1 MGFAV
6 PDKNESFCRAHNKFI
21 SGELLFS
28 LGVLMG
34 ENRLVYMDHAAT
46 TFIKP
51 EVVETMLPFLKDH
64 FGNPSS
70 LYSIGREGKE
80 AVETAREK
88 LAKALGA
95 SPEEI
100 YFTSGGTESDN
111 WAVKGTAF
119 ARRKKGK
126 HIITIP
132 IEHHAVLY
140 PCKYLETKGFDV
152 TYLPVDEYGLVDPA
166 ELEAAIREDTILI
179 SVMYANNEIGT
190 IEPISEIGKV
200 AGEHGVPFHTDAV
213 QAIGNFSLDLKGKDR
228 DVNMLS
234 LSAHKFYGPKGIGA
248 LYIREGTE
256 IDSYIHGG
264 AQEKGKRAGTENV
277 AGIAG
282 MGKAIELATANIEKH
297 AEKIRKMRDRLR
309 KGIMEIPHCRLNGH
323 PEKRLPGNL
332 NFSFEYI
339 EGESLLLML
348 DQMGI
353 CSSTGSACSSG
364 SLDPSHVLSAI
375 GVPPEIAQ
383 GSLRLTLGDANT
395 EEDVDYVLEVLPQ
408 VVEKLRAIS
417 PFYKPSDVC
426 EK

>member
-1 MGFAV
+1 M

-46 TFIKP
+46 TFIKQ

-264 AQEKGKRAGTENV
+264 AQEKRKRAGTENV

-364 SLDPSHVLSAI
+364 SLDSSHVLSAI

>member
-1 MGFAV
+1 M

-46 TFIKP
+46 TFIKQ

-166 ELEAAIREDTILI
+166 E
-179 SVMYANNEIGT
+179 
-190 IEPISEIGKV
+190 
-200 AGEHGVPFHTDAV
+200 
-213 QAIGNFSLDLKGKDR
+213 
-228 DVNMLS
+228 
-234 LSAHKFYGPKGIGA
+234 
-248 LYIREGTE
+248 
-256 IDSYIHGG
+256 
-264 AQEKGKRAGTENV
+264 
-277 AGIAG
+277 
-282 MGKAIELATANIEKH
+282 
-297 AEKIRKMRDRLR
+297 
-309 KGIMEIPHCRLNGH
+309 
-323 PEKRLPGNL
+323 
-332 NFSFEYI
+332 
-339 EGESLLLML
+339 
-348 DQMGI
+348 
-353 CSSTGSACSSG
+353 TGSCNKRRHYPYFG
-364 SLDPSHVLSAI
+364 HVR
-375 GVPPEIAQ
+375 Q
-383 GSLRLTLGDANT
+383 
-395 EEDVDYVLEVLPQ
+395 
-408 VVEKLRAIS
+408 
-417 PFYKPSDVC
+417 
-426 EK
+426 

>member
-1 MGFAV
+1 
-6 PDKNESFCRAHNKFI
+6 
-21 SGELLFS
+21 
-28 LGVLMG
+28 MG
-34 ENRLVYMDHAAT
+34 ENRFVYMDHAAT
-46 TFIKP
+46 TFIKT
-51 EVVETMLPFLKDH
+51 EVVETMLPFLREH

-70 LYSIGREGKE
+70 LYSIGREAKE

-95 SPEEI
+95 RPEEI

-119 ARRKKGK
+119 ARQNEGR
-126 HIITIP
+126 HIITTP

-140 PCKYLETKGFDV
+140 PCEYLETKGFDV

-190 IEPISEIGKV
+190 IEPVPEIGKV
-200 AGEHGVPFHTDAV
+200 AREHGIPFHTDAV
-213 QAIGNFSLDLKGKDR
+213 QAIGNIPLDLHGKDR
-228 DVNMLS
+228 NVDMLS
-234 LSAHKFYGPKGIGA
+234 LSSHKFYGPKGVGA
-248 LYIREGTE
+248 LYVREGVD
-256 IDSYIHGG
+256 IDNYMHGG
-264 AQEKGKRAGTENV
+264 AQESGKRAGTENV

-282 MGKAIELATANIEKH
+282 MGKAIELATANIEEH
-297 AEKIRKMRDRLR
+297 SEKIRKMRDSLR
-309 KGIMEIPHCRLNGH
+309 AGILEIPHLRLNGH

-332 NFSFEYI
+332 NFSFKYI

-348 DQMGI
+348 DQMGV

-364 SLDPSHVLSAI
+364 SLDPSHVLRAI

-383 GSLRLTLGDANT
+383 GSLRLTLGDANS
-395 EEDVDYVLEVLPQ
+395 EEDIYYVLDVLPQ
-408 VVEKLRAIS
+408 VIEKLRAIS
-417 PFYKPSDVC
+417 PFYKPPDAC